1 MTDVA
6 HIDFHFLFL
15 RPNLSHPPNQ
25 STIRSERGSKTAKM
39 ITEEGIVKPR
49 MLINGELVEASD
61 KQLFSVYNP
70 ATREISANVPE
81 ASTDDTNAAVGAAK
95 AAFPSWSSLDPTARA
110 APMKKLASLIRQH
123 TPELARLEAISMGMP
138 ISSYHY
144 AATCAFQFEH
154 FSEAWPHIQGQS
166 SVNTPG
172 HVTMT
177 LRQPYGVVALIIPWN
192 APVHFFGSKA
202 APALI
207 TGNTV
212 VVKSSEKA
220 PLAVARIAEL
230 IVEAG
235 FPPGV
240 FNVIS
245 GHGIPSGQ
253 ILSGHMD
260 VRALSFTGS
269 SRTGKLIQA
278 EAARTN
284 LKKIILELGGKS
296 PAVVFD
302 DANLAKAVEQ
312 TARSMLSNSG
322 QVCMANT
329 RVYVQKGVAEA
340 FVEAFTKR
348 VAQVKAG
355 DPLSKETNHGPQAD
369 EMQYKNVMAYIEEGK
384 QSGKLAVGGVGK
396 LEFTNGFFVEPTVFL
411 ETPETARIMKE
422 EVFGPVVNINT
433 FETEEEVIAKAND
446 TEFGL
451 YAAVYTRN
459 INRAM
464 RVAKAL
470 ESGYVGINVTSPV
483 TGRDLP
489 FGGWKG
495 SGQGREGVLYSM
507 NNFLETKS
515 VIIQID
521 DE

>member
-1 MTDVA
+1 M
-6 HIDFHFLFL
+6 
-15 RPNLSHPPNQ
+15 
-25 STIRSERGSKTAKM
+25 
-39 ITEEGIVKPR
+39 
-49 MLINGELVEASD
+49 
-61 KQLFSVYNP
+61 
-70 ATREISANVPE
+70 PE
-81 ASTDDTNAAVGAAK
+81 ATVDDTNNAVAAAK

-110 APMKKLASLIRQH
+110 APLKKLAALIRQH
-123 TPELARLEAISMGMP
+123 NATLARLEAISMGLP
-138 ISSYHY
+138 ISSFHY
-144 AATCAFQFEH
+144 GHTAAFQFD
-154 FSEAWPHIQGQS
+154 SYAEAWPHIQGQA

-192 APVHFFGSKA
+192 APVHFFAAKA

-230 IVEAG
+230 IIEAG

-245 GHGIPSGQ
+245 GHGVPSGQ
-253 ILSGHMD
+253 VLARHMD

-269 SRTGKLIQA
+269 SRTGKLIQE

-284 LKKIILELGGKS
+284 LKKVILELGGKS
-296 PAVVFD
+296 PAIVFD
-302 DANLAKAVEQ
+302 DANLDKAVLQ
-312 TARSMLSNSG
+312 TERSIQANSG
-322 QVCMANT
+322 QVCMANS
-329 RVYVQKGVAEA
+329 RVYVQRAVADE
-340 FVEAFTKR
+340 FVNKFAARFK
-348 VAQVKAG
+348 AVKDG

-369 EMQYKNVMAYIEEGK
+369 EVQYNNVLRYIEDGK
-384 QSGKLAVGGVGK
+384 KSGKVVIGGNGK
-396 LEFTNGFFVEPTVFL
+396 LDGMGGYFVEPTVFVD
-411 ETPETARIMKE
+411 TPEDARIMKE

-433 FETEEEVIAKAND
+433 FDTEEEVIAKAND
-446 TEFGL
+446 SEFGL

-470 ESGYVGINVTSPV
+470 ESGYVAINCTSPL

-489 FGGWKG
+489 FGGYKG
-495 SGQGREGVLYSM
+495 SGQGREGLLYSM
-507 NNFLETKS
+507 SNFLETKS

-521 DE
+521 NE

>member
-1 MTDVA
+1 MA
-6 HIDFHFLFL
+6 
-15 RPNLSHPPNQ
+15 
-25 STIRSERGSKTAKM
+25 SEV
-39 ITEEGIVKPR
+39 VKPR

-61 KQLFSVYNP
+61 KKTFPVYNP
-70 ATREISANVPE
+70 ATREVTAIVPE
-81 ASTDDTNAAVGAAK
+81 ASADDTNTAVAAAK
-95 AAFPSWSSLDPTARA
+95 AAFPSWSALDPTARGACMKRLA
-110 APMKKLASLIRQH
+110 ALIRKH
-123 TPELARLEAISMGMP
+123 NSELARLEAISMGIP
-138 ISSYHY
+138 ISKFHY
-144 AATCAFQFEH
+144 AHTCAFQFDH
-154 FSEAWPHIQGQS
+154 FAEAWPHIQGQS

-240 FNVIS
+240 FNILS
-245 GHGIPSGQ
+245 GHGVPSGQ
-253 ILSGHMD
+253 ILSRHMD

-269 SRTGKLIQA
+269 SRTGKLIQE

-284 LKKIILELGGKS
+284 LKKVILELGGKS
-296 PAVVFD
+296 PAIVFD

-312 TARSMLSNSG
+312 TQNSVQSNSG

-329 RVYVQKGVAEA
+329 RIYVQKGVAEE
-340 FVEAFTKR
+340 FVAAFTKR
-348 VAQVKAG
+348 IAAVRDG
-355 DPLSKETNHGPQAD
+355 DPLDKETNHGPQAD
-369 EMQYKNVMAYIEEGK
+369 EVQYKNVMRYIAEGK
-384 QSGKLAVGGVGK
+384 GSGTLAVGGAGK
-396 LEFTNGFFVEPTVFL
+396 LESKNGFFIEPTVFL
-411 ETPETARIMKE
+411 NTPETAKIMKE

-451 YAAVYTRN
+451 YAAVYTRS

-470 ESGYVGINVTSPV
+470 ESGYVGINCTSPL

-489 FGGWKG
+489 FGGYKG

>member
-1 MTDVA
+1 MSFADSKEV
-6 HIDFHFLFL
+6 L
-15 RPNLSHPPNQ
+15 R
-25 STIRSERGSKTAKM
+25 
-39 ITEEGIVKPR
+39 PR

-61 KQLFSVYNP
+61 KTTFPVYNP
-70 ATREISANVPE
+70 ATREVSAQVPE
-81 ASTDDTNAAVGAAK
+81 ATADDTNAAVAAAK
-95 AAFPSWSSLDPTARA
+95 AAFPSWSSLDPTRRA
-110 APMKKLASLIRQH
+110 APLKKLAALIRQH
-123 TPELARLEAISMGMP
+123 NAELARLEAISMGLP
-138 ISSYHY
+138 VSSFHY
-144 AATCAFQFEH
+144 GHTAAFQFD
-154 FSEAWPHIQGQS
+154 SYAEAWPHIQGQAS
-166 SVNTPG
+166 INTPG

-192 APVHFFGSKA
+192 APVHFFASKA

-230 IVEAG
+230 IIEAG

-245 GHGIPSGQ
+245 GHGVPSGQ
-253 ILSGHMD
+253 LLARHMD

-269 SRTGKLIQA
+269 SRTGKLIQE

-284 LKKIILELGGKS
+284 LKKVILELGGKS
-296 PAVVFD
+296 PAIVFD
-302 DANLAKAVEQ
+302 DANLDKAAQQ
-312 TARSMLSNSG
+312 TQASIQANSG
-322 QVCMANT
+322 QVCMANS
-329 RVYVQKGVAEA
+329 RVYVQKGAADEFVKKFAEKFA
-340 FVEAFTKR
+340 AVR
-348 VAQVKAG
+348 DG

-369 EMQYKNVMAYIEEGK
+369 EVQYKNVLGFIEEGK
-384 QSGKLAVGGVGK
+384 KSGRVVIGGNGKLDGMGGY
-396 LEFTNGFFVEPTVFL
+396 FVEPTVFVD
-411 ETPETARIMKE
+411 TPEDAKIMKQ

-446 TEFGL
+446 SEFGL

-470 ESGYVGINVTSPV
+470 ESGYVAINCTSPL

-489 FGGWKG
+489 FGGYKG
-495 SGQGREGVLYSM
+495 SGQGREGLLYSM
-507 NNFLETKS
+507 DNFLETKS

-521 DE
+521 SE